1 MTQTQEIVVFEELN
15 ARLTLDQI
23 RDLWQDGRPMGE
35 ILIYSGLTQRQLE
48 RLAMQNKWYRTRAN
62 PGGRLANDPSPEDIL
77 ARAAEV
83 RATWSEQETERRF
96 CGKKRQ
102 SAQIPGLTY
111 NSRTGIFLPAE
122 PV

>member
-1 MTQTQEIVVFEELN
+1 MTQTQEIEFDILN
-15 ARLTLDQI
+15 AKLTLEQVKE
-23 RDLWQDGRPMGE
+23 LWQVGRPMGE
-35 ILIYSGLTQRQLE
+35 IIIYSGLTQRQIE
-48 RLAMQNKWYRTRAN
+48 RLAKEYRWHRARSN
-62 PGGRLANDPSPEDIL
+62 PSGQLADDPSPEDIA

-83 RATWSEQETERRF
+83 RATWSEQETERRY

-111 NSRTGIFLPAE
+111 NSRTGVFLPAE

>member
-1 MTQTQEIVVFEELN
+1 MTQTQEIVFEELN
-15 ARLTLDQI
+15 AKLTLIEI

-35 ILIYSGLTQRQLE
+35 IIIYSGLTQRQIE
-48 RLAMQNKWYRTRAN
+48 RLAMQNNWYRTRAN
-62 PGGRLANDPSPEDIL
+62 PGGRLANDPSIEDIR

-83 RATWSEQETERRF
+83 RATWSEEETERRF

-102 SAQIPGLTY
+102 RAQIPVLTY
-111 NSRTGIFLPAE
+111 NARTGVLLPAE